1 MPTPTLVLDFDGTV
15 CLGDDP
21 VRLYAQEVAR
31 RLSAPWG
38 ERIVAGAEDFLAGRA
53 RPGDAQDGYQAVHAL
68 GFAAG
73 LDRASMSPAYQASRE
88 RLDAGEGEVGPPSGL
103 GELLDDVR
111 AAGVRTVL
119 LTNAPG
125 TGVFG
130 WLDAVGLSDRL
141 DAVITDAGK
150 PASMPDLLGG
160 LLTEADLEG
169 RPDRLL
175 SIGDVWANDV
185 GPALT
190 LGCTAFHIDRFDL
203 HPGRSSRTATT
214 FVELY
219 DAVRDWAARS

>member
-15 CLGDDP
+15 RLGDDP
-21 VRLYAQEVAR
+21 VRLYAQEVAWR
-31 RLSAPWG
+31 VSAPWG
-38 ERIVAGAEDFLAGRA
+38 EQIVAGAEDFLAGRS

-73 LDRASMSPAYQASRE
+73 LDRASMSAAYLASRK
-88 RLDAGEGEVGPPSGL
+88 RLDAGEGEVAPPPGL
-103 GELLDDVR
+103 GELLDGVR

-130 WLDAVGLSDRL
+130 WLDEVGLADRL
-141 DAVITDAGK
+141 GAVITDAGK
-150 PASMPDLLGG
+150 PAAMPALLGR
-160 LLTEADLEG
+160 LLTEADLDG

-185 GPALT
+185 GPALA
-190 LGCTAFHIDRFDL
+190 LGCAAFHIDRFDL
-203 HPGRSSRTATT
+203 HRGRSSRTTAT

-219 DAVRDWAARS
+219 RDVRDWAARD